1 MSLSDAG
8 ASRSRFARS
17 TEALPPASPLALAI
31 VLAIG
36 LAFAFGVY
44 LKTPGLNG
52 TWYWAWPYRD
62 LGIARVLAL
71 LVLPMVPFVLALREI
86 ERRQAARSLAWP
98 IALLM
103 LTSFGLQLLGML
115 CRPEGLEHLRA
126 IVMSPIATSYFTDA
140 LKIDDLGTWLAN
152 FHTATL
158 AKHSAT
164 HPPGP
169 ILYYWFW
176 LQLFSAPTA
185 ALVGG
190 VALGALATLAIPVL
204 YQFAGLW
211 TDDRRAR
218 LVACA
223 YYALVPAIVV
233 FFPEFDQIYPIFA
246 MLAVVAWVRA
256 LRGSPAAAIAF
267 GVVLFVETF
276 FAYNLLAAGAFLAMY
291 AAYFLWR
298 ERGVASA
305 WRALI
310 VASSIGVAVFGV
322 CNAIAWLCG
331 FDPVRTFVHALA
343 MQKLDAATVIR
354 PWTSTV
360 LLDPYDFLLGAGIL
374 AGPLILMHVARI
386 AKSFAAAR
394 EEFALSIM
402 ALATILVVDVS
413 GLLRGETARLWLFLQ
428 PFAIVPASREL
439 LRFDARGRA
448 LFFAVQWL
456 IVAVMVC
463 RMTFVEP

>member
-1 MSLSDAG
+1 VNLGGAG

-17 TEALPPASPLALAI
+17 TDALPAASPIALAI
-31 VLAIG
+31 VLAVG
-36 LAFAFGVY
+36 LAFAAGVY

-62 LGIARVLAL
+62 LGIARVLAWL
-71 LVLPMVPFVLALREI
+71 ALPMLPFALALREI
-86 ERRQAARSLAWP
+86 ERSDAAQSVAWP

-103 LTSFGLQLLGML
+103 LASFGLQLSGML
-115 CRPEGLEHLRA
+115 CHPEGLEHLRA
-126 IVMSPIATSYFTDA
+126 IVVSPIATSYYTDA
-140 LKIDDLGTWLAN
+140 LKIDDLGAWLAN

-169 ILYYWFW
+169 ILWYWVW
-176 LQLFSAPTA
+176 LRLFDAPTA

-190 VALGALATLAIPVL
+190 VALGALATLAIPIV
-204 YQFAGLW
+204 YAFAGLW

-223 YYALVPAIVV
+223 FYALVPATIV
-233 FFPEFDQIYPIFA
+233 FFPEFDQAYPIFA
-246 MLAVVAWVRA
+246 MLAAIAWVRA
-256 LRGSPAAAIAF
+256 LRGARAAAVAF
-267 GVVLFVETF
+267 GFVLFLETF

-291 AAYFLWR
+291 SAYFLWR
-298 ERGVASA
+298 ERGSANA
-305 WRALI
+305 WRTLIAAMALGLAAF
-310 VASSIGVAVFGV
+310 VACNGVV
-322 CNAIAWLCG
+322 WLLG

-343 MQKLDAATVIR
+343 MQKIDAATVHR
-354 PWTSTV
+354 PWSSTV
-360 LLDPYDFLLGAGIL
+360 LLDPYDFLLGTGIL
-374 AGPLILMHVARI
+374 AAPMIVLHVARI
-386 AKSFAAAR
+386 AKSFAVAR

-463 RMTFVEP
+463 RMSFVEP

>member
-1 MSLSDAG
+1 MNLGSAG
-8 ASRSRFARS
+8 ASRSGFARS
-17 TEALPPASPLALAI
+17 ADALPAASPLALAV

-36 LAFAFGVY
+36 LAFVAGVY
-44 LKTPGLNG
+44 LKIPGLNG

-62 LGIARVLAL
+62 LGIARTLAL
-71 LVLPMVPFVLALREI
+71 LALPMLPFALALREI
-86 ERRQAARSLAWP
+86 ERGDATRSVAWP

-103 LTSFGLQLLGML
+103 LASFGLQLCGML
-115 CRPEGLEHLRA
+115 CHPDGLEHLRA
-126 IVMSPIATSYFTDA
+126 IVTSPIATSYYTDA
-140 LKIDDLGTWLAN
+140 LKIDDPGAWLAN

-169 ILYYWFW
+169 ILWYWLW
-176 LQLFSAPTA
+176 LRLFDAPTA
-185 ALVGG
+185 ALAGG
-190 VALGALATLAIPVL
+190 LALGALATSAIPVV
-204 YQFAGLW
+204 YAFAGLW

-223 YYALVPAIVV
+223 FYGLVPATIV

-246 MLAVVAWVRA
+246 MLAVIAWVRA
-256 LRGSPAAAIAF
+256 LRGSRAAAVAF
-267 GVVLFVETF
+267 GVVLFAETF

-298 ERGVASA
+298 RRTDANA
-305 WRALI
+305 WRTLI
-310 VASSIGVAVFGV
+310 LAIAIGLAAFVV
-322 CNAIAWLCG
+322 CNGIVWLAG

-343 MQKLDAATVIR
+343 MQKIDAATVHR
-354 PWTSTV
+354 PWSSTV

-374 AGPLILMHVARI
+374 AAPVIAMHVVRI
-386 AKSFAAAR
+386 AKSSAVAH
-394 EEFALSIM
+394 EPFALSIM

-428 PFAIVPASREL
+428 PFLIVPASREL

-448 LFFAVQWL
+448 LVFAVQWL

-463 RMTFVEP
+463 RMSFVEP

>member
-1 MSLSDAG
+1 VNPSGAG
-8 ASRSRFARS
+8 ASRSGIARS
-17 TEALPPASPLALAI
+17 ADALPAASPIALAV

-36 LAFAFGVY
+36 LAFVAGVY

-62 LGIARVLAL
+62 LGFARVLAL
-71 LVLPMVPFVLALREI
+71 LALPMLPFALALREI
-86 ERRQAARSLAWP
+86 ERGDASRGIAWP

-103 LTSFGLQLLGML
+103 LASFGLQMLGML

-126 IVMSPIATSYFTDA
+126 IVMSPIATSYYTDA
-140 LKIDDLGTWLAN
+140 LKIGDLGTWLAN

-169 ILYYWFW
+169 ILWYWLW
-176 LQLFSAPTA
+176 LRGFDPPTA
-185 ALVGG
+185 ALAGG
-190 VALGALATLAIPVL
+190 IAIGGLATLAIPAV
-204 YQFAGLW
+204 YAFAGLW
-211 TDDRRAR
+211 AADRRSR
-218 LVACA
+218 LVASA
-223 YYALVPAIVV
+223 YYALVPATVV

-246 MLAVVAWVRA
+246 MLAAIAWVHA
-256 LRGSPAAAIAF
+256 LRGSRAAAVAF
-267 GVVLFVETF
+267 GVVLFAETF

-298 ERGVASA
+298 ERGDAGAWRAFLVASA
-305 WRALI
+305 VGLAAFAVCHGI
-310 VASSIGVAVFGV
+310 V
-322 CNAIAWLCG
+322 WLLG
-331 FDPVRTFVHALA
+331 FDPVRTFGHALA
-343 MQKLDAATVIR
+343 MQKLDAATVHR
-354 PWTSTV
+354 PWSSTV

-374 AGPLILMHVARI
+374 AGPLIVLHVARI

-394 EEFALSIM
+394 ESSALSLM
-402 ALATILVVDVS
+402 ALATILAVDVS

-448 LFFAVQWL
+448 LVFAVQWL

-463 RMTFVEP
+463 RMSFVEP

>member
-1 MSLSDAG
+1 VSPPNAG
-8 ASRSRFARS
+8 ASRSGFARS
-17 TEALPPASPLALAI
+17 TSALPAASPIALAI

-36 LAFAFGVY
+36 LAFVAGVY

-71 LVLPMVPFVLALREI
+71 LALPMVPFALALREI
-86 ERRQAARSLAWP
+86 ERGDATRGVVWP

-103 LTSFGLQLLGML
+103 LASFGLQLCGML
-115 CRPEGLEHLRA
+115 CHPDGIEHLRA
-126 IVMSPIATSYFTDA
+126 IVMSPIATSYYTDA
-140 LKIDDLGTWLAN
+140 LRIDDVGAWLAN

-176 LQLFSAPTA
+176 LQIFDAPTA

-190 VALGALATLAIPVL
+190 IALGALATLAIPVIHL
-204 YQFAGLW
+204 FAGLW
-211 TDDRRAR
+211 ADDRRAP
-218 LVACA
+218 LIACA
-223 YYALVPAIVV
+223 YYALVPATIV

-246 MLAVVAWVRA
+246 MLAAVAWVRA
-256 LRGSPAAAIAF
+256 LRGSRAAAITF
-267 GVVLFVETF
+267 GVVLFAETF

-291 AAYFLWR
+291 TAYFLWR
-298 ERGVASA
+298 ERGDASA
-305 WRALI
+305 WRKVI
-310 VASSIGVAVFGV
+310 VAAAIGLVTFIV
-322 CNAIAWLCG
+322 CNSFVRLCG
-331 FDPVRTFVHALA
+331 FEPVSTFVHALE
-343 MQKLDAATVIR
+343 MQKLDAATVHR
-354 PWTSTV
+354 PWSSTV

-374 AGPLILMHVARI
+374 AGPLIVMHAARI
-386 AKSFAAAR
+386 ARSFAAAR

-428 PFAIVPASREL
+428 PFAIVPAAREL

-463 RMTFVEP
+463 RMSFVEP

>member
-1 MSLSDAG
+1 VNLPGAG
-8 ASRSRFARS
+8 ASRSGFARS
-17 TEALPPASPLALAI
+17 TDAPPASPLAIAL

-36 LAFAFGVY
+36 LVFFTGVY

-62 LGIARVLAL
+62 LGITRVLAL
-71 LVLPMVPFVLALREI
+71 LVLPMLPFAIALREI
-86 ERRQAARSLAWP
+86 ARGDAGRNVAWP

-103 LTSFGLQLLGML
+103 LASFGLQLLGML

-126 IVMSPIATSYFTDA
+126 VVMSPIATSYFTDA
-140 LKIDDLGTWLAN
+140 LKIDDLGTWLAD

-176 LQLFSAPTA
+176 LQFFSAPTA

-211 TDDRRAR
+211 SDDRQAR

-256 LRGSPAAAIAF
+256 LRGSHAAAIAF

-298 ERGVASA
+298 ERGAASA

-310 VASSIGVAVFGV
+310 VASSIGVAAFGI

-354 PWTSTV
+354 PWSSTV

-374 AGPLILMHVARI
+374 AGPLIVMHVARI
-386 AKSFAAAR
+386 AKSFAASR

-456 IVAVMVC
+456 IVAVMIC

>member
-1 MSLSDAG
+1 VSSSTDG
-8 ASRSRFARS
+8 ASRSGFARS
-17 TEALPPASPLALAI
+17 ADAPSPLALAA

-36 LAFAFGVY
+36 LAFVAGVY

-62 LGIARVLAL
+62 LDVARVVALLAL
-71 LVLPMVPFVLALREI
+71 PLLPFALAVREI
-86 ERRQAARSLAWP
+86 ERGRVVAA

-103 LTSFGLQLLGML
+103 IASFGLQLFGML

-140 LKIDDLGTWLAN
+140 QKIDDLGAWLAN

-169 ILYYWFW
+169 ILYYALW
-176 LQLFSAPTA
+176 LRAFDAPTA

-190 VALGALATLAIPVL
+190 IALGALATLAIPAMHA
-204 YQFAGLW
+204 FAGLW
-211 TDDRRAR
+211 TDDARSR

-223 YYALVPAIVV
+223 YYALVPATVV

-246 MLAVVAWVRA
+246 MLAAVAWARA
-256 LRGSPAAAIAF
+256 LRGSRAAAIAF

-291 AAYFLWR
+291 TAWFLRR
-298 ERGVASA
+298 ERGDADAWRRVVAASA
-305 WRALI
+305 IGLAACAVCTGLVWLI
-310 VASSIGVAVFGV
+310 
-322 CNAIAWLCG
+322 G
-331 FDPVRTFVHALA
+331 FDPVQTFAHALA
-343 MQKLDAATVIR
+343 MQKLDAATVHR

-374 AGPLILMHVARI
+374 AGPLLALHVARI
-386 AKSFAAAR
+386 AKTFAAAR
-394 EEFALSIM
+394 DESMLSLI
-402 ALATILVVDVS
+402 ALATIVVVDLS
-413 GLLRGETARLWLFLQ
+413 GLLRGEAARLWLFLQ
-428 PFAIVPASREL
+428 PLAIVPASREL

-456 IVAVMVC
+456 IVAVMVG
-463 RMTFVEP
+463 RMSFVEP